1 MSDSTDIQATLMYG
15 KNNKIRPYFYAYQR
29 SEEERKSSPHES
41 DFGGES
47 SSVNVTGLLTYFT
60 INRLFFMKI
69 NFTKKNFVKMIS
81 RNLHFSERW

>member
-29 SEEERKSSPHES
+29 SEEERKSSHHES

-47 SSVNVTGLLTYFT
+47 SSVEVTGLLTYFT
-60 INRLFFMKI
+60 INSLFFHE
-69 NFTKKNFVKMIS
+69 NQFYEKNFVKMIS
-81 RNLHFSERW
+81 RNLQFSERW

>member
-29 SEEERKSSPHES
+29 SDEERKSSPHES

-47 SSVNVTGLLTYFT
+47 NGVEVTGLFT
-60 INRLFFMKI
+60 FTNNIILAVCL
-69 NFTKKNFVKMIS
+69 NF
-81 RNLHFSERW
+81 